1 MHTTVEPAGTTTVCE
16 FGGGE
21 ESLLLNEMQPVRVS
35 RGSNASERAKN
46 LNLAMTISRSG
57 QVGRVPMRASGT
69 SPFPIRSI
77 GNN

>member
-35 RGSNASERAKN
+35 RGSNVSERAKN

-57 QVGRVPMRASGT
+57 RAGADAGVRNLA
-69 SPFPIRSI
+69 FPYPEYR
-77 GNN
+77 